1 LPPNNYIVISYLRVT
16 AASAATSGHTC
27 TFGLYAE
34 IERTLISQRIK
45 EALARKKAE
54 GVKLGR
60 PIGSKKKE
68 LLLSKHADFIKAQVL
83 AGTKQIEIARTLK
96 VHRHTVKAWIKERL

>member
-1 LPPNNYIVISYLRVT
+1 
-16 AASAATSGHTC
+16 
-27 TFGLYAE
+27 LYAE

-68 LLLSKHADFIKAQVL
+68 LLLSKHADFIKAQV
-83 AGTKQIEIARTLK
+83 
-96 VHRHTVKAWIKERL
+96 